1 MTQGYGNVDTA
12 PPKAAPPQPDRKIG
26 ADDVSGRKDPPSPK
40 EEAAEVNT
48 PGDGALPDPSPDG
61 DADPGVG

>member
-1 MTQGYGNVDTA
+1 MTQGYGNTDTT
-12 PPKAAPPQPDRKIG
+12 PPKAPTTRPTPASG
-26 ADDVSGRKDPPSPK
+26 GGDVSGRKDKPTP
-40 EEAAEVNT
+40 EDEAREVNT